1 MEKYN
6 DILSFRIVDN
16 GYEIYRNGNLWI
28 TQYDQYSRLYKE
40 DGSYRDNCLIQLE
53 ELSRIE

>member
-40 DGSYRDNCLIQLE
+40 DGSYRDNCLLQLE
-53 ELSRIE
+53 ELS